1 MKTYYAIISGCYSNY
16 HVIAITDDRKK
27 AEHFRKVYNETNRES
42 ADIEEFEE
50 MVIRNRVRFV
60 VVVHTNGRADYVRVD
75 EYDEYKEHENS
86 VCELPYD
93 KRNPNQTFYEV
104 FLSAKDKEHALKAA
118 YDMIAIYKAQ
128 KEGIV

>member
-1 MKTYYAIISGCYSNY
+1 MKTYYAITSGCYSNY

-27 AEHFRKVYNETNRES
+27 AEHFCEVYNETNRES

-50 MVIRNRVRFV
+50 MVIRNRIRFV

-86 VCELPYD
+86 VCEFSYD
-93 KRNPNQTFYEV
+93 KRNPNQTFMKCF
-104 FLSAKDKEHALKAA
+104 FLQRIKSTL
-118 YDMIAIYKAQ
+118 
-128 KEGIV
+128 